1 MINSRGQEMKHFV
14 ETIEIIFDEF
24 FKIEKAVVGYEMF
37 DGKMGKPLTRYIIRR
52 GDSVGIIASLKS
64 TGSNERI
71 VLVNQF
77 RYPAVREGCDGFL
90 WEIPAGML
98 NKGENPEETAI
109 RELEEETGLK
119 CRSVE
124 EIARFFLSP
133 GAMDEMMYVFLAKI
147 DDMSALKDVGGMD
160 DEDEY
165 TLVRTFTRE
174 EIVSMV
180 GRREIIDAK
189 TIASLMYY
197 FNR

>member
-1 MINSRGQEMKHFV
+1 MKHEV
-14 ETIEIIFDEF
+14 HSREIIFNEF

-37 DGKMGKPLTRYIIRR
+37 DGKMGQPLTRYIIRR
-52 GDSVGIIASLKS
+52 GDSVGIVAVIDEDGLEKV
-64 TGSNERI
+64 

-77 RYPAVREGCDGFL
+77 RYPAVREGCDGYL

-119 CRSVE
+119 CNDVR

-133 GAMDEMMYVFLAKI
+133 GAMDEMMYVYLAI
-147 DDMSALKDVGGMD
+147 IKDKKGIKEVGGIKH
-160 DEDEY
+160 EDEY
-165 TLVRTFTRE
+165 TLVKTFTE
-174 EIVSMV
+174 DEIVKMI
-180 GRREIIDAK
+180 GERKIIDAK

-197 FNR
+197 FNRK